1 MLFLSLSGC
10 NIFNSVLGLR
20 PHSCHELLRAA
31 LGFRWVAPIF
41 FALST
46 DVLKYAVQ
54 FFGVLDSVCALSL
67 CRFFRYIFGWLRG
80 QGSHCGHQ
88 RVLKMMLGLWPHPTL
103 HPCNIWM
110 FGYTSASWRSLCT
123 VAAISVLFSEIAG
136 QTSVFLA
143 RSSVSGCH
151 TVYFDCQFQCPPGLQ

>member
-10 NIFNSVLGLR
+10 DIFNSVLGLQ

-31 LGFRWVAPIF
+31 LGFGWVAPIF

-80 QGSHCGHQ
+80 QGSHCGYR
-88 RVLKMMLGLWPHPTL
+88 RVPKMIPGLWPHPTL
-103 HPCNIWM
+103 HPTRQRYPSNHP
-110 FGYTSASWRSLCT
+110 FLRQHRALPGLSDGHGSAFALRALYKL
-123 VAAISVLFSEIAG
+123 SVLVSVHAEIPSACC
-136 QTSVFLA
+136 SL
-143 RSSVSGCH
+143 
-151 TVYFDCQFQCPPGLQ
+151 

>member
-1 MLFLSLSGC
+1 MLFLSLSGG

-20 PHSCHELLRAA
+20 PQSCHELLMAA
-31 LGFRWVAPIF
+31 FGFGWVAPIF

-46 DVLKYAVQ
+46 DVLRNAVQ

-80 QGSHCGHQ
+80 QCSHRGHQ

-103 HPCNIWM
+103 HPCNIPV

-123 VAAISVLFSEIAG
+123 VAAVSVLFSDVAV
-136 QTSVFLA
+136 QTSVFSA
-143 RSSVSGCH
+143 RSSVGGCQ
-151 TVYFDCQFQCPPGLQ
+151 TV